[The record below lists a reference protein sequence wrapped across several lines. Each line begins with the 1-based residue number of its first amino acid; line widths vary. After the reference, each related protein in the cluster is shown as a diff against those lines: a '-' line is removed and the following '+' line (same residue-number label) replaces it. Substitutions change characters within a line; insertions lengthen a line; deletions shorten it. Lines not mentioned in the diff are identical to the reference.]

1 MVVNTSQDK
10 VTGYLLFCK
19 PHLGEVNRVIAN
31 AYGKQVMNE
40 IMERKR
46 GELYPDSY
54 IYRI

>member
-40 IMERKR
+40 IMKRKR
-46 GELYPDSY
+46 GEF
-54 IYRI
+54 IGHEF